1 MKDVNHYLSIEN
13 NYLNKIK
20 SIVDETSVFLEG
32 EFYPFLKINIFVL
45 GELFKKDFNEKKN
58 IISKKENQNI
68 IIEYFIKLFIEIS
81 PLIIENYLNIKKAS
95 YDLSLGTKSSIISN
109 ITLVDNNVLN
119 NEQYQDFEKLIEYL
133 YDFLTNI
140 VTDLSKGKEIYNTMD
155 LYFKKDIKD
164 NLDFNKYVE
173 EILIYL
179 YKHIIKQNQKS
190 KILIFSLI
198 EFICVKVLEDLKLY
212 KDYYFE
218 ILIYYFNLIID
229 DDLKEKT
236 MKLFAQIFIEEIKLD
251 NYNDSFFLK
260 FNELNPRNTNKK
272 NMNI

>member
-1 MKDVNHYLSIEN
+1 M
-13 NYLNKIK
+13 
-20 SIVDETSVFLEG
+20 
-32 EFYPFLKINIFVL
+32 
-45 GELFKKDFNEKKN
+45 KKN
-58 IISKKENQNI
+58 IITKKENQNI